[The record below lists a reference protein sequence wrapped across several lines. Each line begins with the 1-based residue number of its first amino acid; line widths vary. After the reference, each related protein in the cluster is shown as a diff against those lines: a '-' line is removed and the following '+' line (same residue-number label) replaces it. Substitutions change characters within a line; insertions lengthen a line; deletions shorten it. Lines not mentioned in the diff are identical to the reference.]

1 LSNNGSAYDPDARET
16 VKELAQMDGGFV
28 VSGDRTVLSACR
40 YFEATLPEH
49 KQPLGLG
56 SRHLA
61 AASIS
66 ASTGAIAV
74 VVSECSIV
82 RVYSAGVLVTEILR
96 DLAAPALP
104 APPRPTLDSDDVQ
117 NLGIITETTTPT
129 PLTWQATPIR
139 VRSVIMSPN
148 LANTRL
154 TFGLDRCSATTSG
167 TRLWSW
173 RVFSP

>member
-82 RVYSAGVLVTEILR
+82 RVYSAGVLVTEILPEIWPLQR
-96 DLAAPALP
+96 YLP
-104 APPRPTLDSDDVQ
+104 HLDPPSTAMMSRTSESSPKPPPRHH
-117 NLGIITETTTPT
+117 
-129 PLTWQATPIR
+129 
-139 VRSVIMSPN
+139 
-148 LANTRL
+148 
-154 TFGLDRCSATTSG
+154 
-167 TRLWSW
+167 
-173 RVFSP
+173 